1 MNASVSKAG
10 EVGIMSI
17 FLDLS
22 LTPYPARAVCCA
34 VPPDAVSL
42 LVAGLVS
49 VGTNV
54 PKVR

>member
-1 MNASVSKAG
+1 
-10 EVGIMSI
+10 MSI
-17 FLDLS
+17 FLNLS